1 MGSYIL
7 FSRRK
12 TKYQDILLDGT
23 FKENFDAYVFLQPL
37 EKDKVGYYLVEEMY
51 TDSFVNEIK
60 RRCKLSG
67 DKYPYRGVRL
77 EDFSKEWRI
86 NQLNGI
92 KYEKRYP
99 MFD

>member
-1 MGSYIL
+1 M
-7 FSRRK
+7 
-12 TKYQDILLDGT
+12 
-23 FKENFDAYVFLQPL
+23 
-37 EKDKVGYYLVEEMY
+37 GYYLVEEMY

-86 NQLNGI
+86 NQLNGL
-92 KYEKRYP
+92 KYEKRYAIKT
-99 MFD
+99 FQEILALLEQKNSNHLA

>member
-1 MGSYIL
+1 M
-7 FSRRK
+7 
-12 TKYQDILLDGT
+12 
-23 FKENFDAYVFLQPL
+23 
-37 EKDKVGYYLVEEMY
+37 GYYLVEEMY

-67 DKYPYRGVRL
+67 DKHPYSGVRL

-92 KYEKRYP
+92 KDEKRYP